1 MRERIIKFLEL
12 ENLTSAKFADDI
24 GVQRSSVSHILSG
37 RNNPSYEFIQ
47 KILSKYKFIS
57 AEWLIMGTGNMVKTI
72 KQGDLFENVMSSV
85 KIPEPVLDKETNIE
99 AKTEQ
104 KPDFISESVDNK
116 IIEPSTNELKKSYF
130 PNKQIEKVIILYNDK
145 SFTSY
150 NPEKE

>member
-72 KQGDLFENVMSSV
+72 KQGDLFENISPAV
-85 KIPEPVLDKETNIE
+85 KIPEPGISKESNIE
-99 AKTEQ
+99 AKSEQ
-104 KPDFISESVDNK
+104 KNELLSELVDNK
-116 IIEPSTNELKKSYF
+116 MIDASTNELKKPIVS
-130 PNKQIEKVIILYNDK
+130 NKQIEKVVILYADK
-145 SFTSY
+145 SFSSY
-150 NPEKE
+150 IPDQE